1 LAKRFFSQNGIT
13 VEERNVEKQEFM
25 DELVSRFHSL
35 TLPTIVMDDEII
47 LGFGIN
53 KKRIMHKLNIGE
65 EVI

>member
-1 LAKRFFSQNGIT
+1 LAKRFFSQNGIA
-13 VEERNVEKQEFM
+13 VEERNVEKPEYM

-53 KKRIMHKLNIGE
+53 KKRIMSKLKIGE
-65 EVI
+65 EVR